1 MPAKRVGLQ
10 PYTEKSLTPFS
21 YGLGSI
27 KLTNHE
33 GKVADIQDIVTE
45 FTVTESLYG
54 SGLIL
59 RLDIKDSANFFEEY
73 KLIGQEKVEL
83 TVFRQAFFEADRT
96 EVKVEFYVSEYPLY
110 GKTQQLNTHI
120 YSIVALTP
128 HVYLSKLKKIS
139 RPLSKE
145 SSLEIKN
152 ILASDLNVTRLGT
165 FETTQTKIDG
175 VIPWS
180 HPLDA
185 AYWIAQN
192 SYGQKGSPFFLYE
205 TFKDGL
211 QFRSYSSLVG
221 GAVYRRLLDSRQ
233 YSAKPETQEDYIEK
247 QNRILSIASEFRVSK
262 LIPAVKGAWSN
273 KAAYVNAFEKKIST
287 ESFSYQKDTAK
298 TNLTLEG
305 KALLSSKFKVSSGKG
320 RGEYSLDN
328 VTDVGTS
335 YFASDTSVPK
345 NYVGVM
351 QSRNYLIANSVN
363 ECVDNCVHTVTV
375 AGDFSLSA
383 GKIVELRIPKAIDFS
398 AYDKTGWSDDDLYD
412 SLLSGKYLITSVIHK
427 FNEEY
432 RCVLTVKKDS
442 LKFYL

>member
-33 GKVADIQDIVTE
+33 GKAADIQDIVTE
-45 FTVTESLYG
+45 FTVTESIYG

-73 KLIGQEKVEL
+73 KLIGQEKIEL

-128 HVYLSKLKKIS
+128 HVFLSKLKKIS
-139 RPLSKE
+139 RPISKE
-145 SSLEIKN
+145 SSVEIKN
-152 ILASDLNVTRLGT
+152 ILSSDLNVTRFGT
-165 FETTQTKIDG
+165 FDTSQTQIEG

-180 HPLDA
+180 YPLDA
-185 AYWIAQN
+185 AYWISQN
-192 SYGQKGSPFFLYE
+192 TYGQKGSPFFLYE
-205 TFKDGL
+205 TFKEGL
-211 QFRSYSSLVG
+211 QLRSYSSLVSG
-221 GAVYRRLLDSRQ
+221 TEYRRLLDSRQ
-233 YSAKPETQEDYIEK
+233 YATNPGTKEDYIEK

-273 KAAYVNAFEKKIST
+273 KAAFVDAFEKKIAT
-287 ESFSYQKDTAK
+287 ETFSYQSDVSKA
-298 TNLTLEG
+298 NLTTEG
-305 KALLSSKFKVSSGKG
+305 KSVLSSKFKVSSGKG

-328 VTDVGTS
+328 VSDVGTS
-335 YFASDTSVPK
+335 YFSADTSVPK
-345 NYVGVM
+345 NYVGTM
-351 QSRNYLIANSVN
+351 KTRNYLIANSVN
-363 ECVDNCVHTVTV
+363 ECVDNCVHTITV

-383 GKIVELRIPKAIDFS
+383 GKVVELRIPKAIDFA
-398 AYDKTGWSDDDLYD
+398 AYDKTSWSDDDLYD
-412 SLLSGKYLITSVIHK
+412 SILSGRYLITSVIHK